1 MINQIYRSQVE
12 LLLRILPYV
21 ANEKDF
27 ALKGGTAINM
37 FIWDMP
43 RLSVDLD
50 LTYVN
55 VDHREIALSNISAAL
70 KRIQEQII
78 NNTDIQV
85 VTTEQDI
92 GQAVKLVCKNT
103 QVKIEANTIMRGIIK
118 PITTMQVAPTVQKE
132 FGLFAEMNII
142 SYGELFGGKI
152 CAALDR
158 QHPRDLFDIFCLL
171 QKGGITEEIK
181 QGFIM
186 ALLSHPRAIHEMLQP
201 NLYNQREAF
210 INQFSGMT
218 DVPFTYEDFENSR
231 KILVSRVQSMLT
243 EKDKAFLVSF
253 KSGTPEWQ
261 LSDIDSLRTLPAIA
275 WKLLNIQKLKQNDP
289 TKHRSLIGKLK
300 DCLQKERNQ

>member
-92 GQAVKLVCKNT
+92 GQAVKLVCKYRNT

-118 PITTMQVAPTVQKE
+118 PITTMQ
-132 FGLFAEMNII
+132 
-142 SYGELFGGKI
+142 
-152 CAALDR
+152 
-158 QHPRDLFDIFCLL
+158 PR
-171 QKGGITEEIK
+171 
-181 QGFIM
+181 
-186 ALLSHPRAIHEMLQP
+186 
-201 NLYNQREAF
+201 
-210 INQFSGMT
+210 
-218 DVPFTYEDFENSR
+218 
-231 KILVSRVQSMLT
+231 
-243 EKDKAFLVSF
+243 
-253 KSGTPEWQ
+253 
-261 LSDIDSLRTLPAIA
+261 
-275 WKLLNIQKLKQNDP
+275 
-289 TKHRSLIGKLK
+289 
-300 DCLQKERNQ
+300 